1 MAEMPQVIEG
11 DQPQAPE
18 QEALAEVDQRENAPA
33 INVESQVAALRK
45 GNATCPVCE
54 EQNS

>member
-1 MAEMPQVIEG
+1 MPQVIKG
-11 DQPQAPE
+11 DQPHEPE
-18 QEALAEVDQRENAPA
+18 QQALAEVDQRENAPA
-33 INVESQVAALRK
+33 LNVESQVAALRK